1 MRGLSLSGGGI
12 KAAAHIGALKAFE
25 EEKIKFDCVSGASSG
40 SIIATMYALGY
51 SSDEMWK
58 LFKKYYKKIK
68 YVEWKQV
75 IKMILGLIFT
85 RRLVIDGLN
94 SGKVIEK
101 IINEICK
108 KSYVE
113 KMENPPEK
121 DNENQ
126 GNSDNNKN
134 INEIKMPL
142 MISMV
147 DLQKGTVYI
156 ASSQEKRKVL
166 QDNTKYI
173 SDIPIAT
180 AVRASCSFPVVFSPC
195 KFDGLQLIDGGTR
208 ENLPWKG
215 LKEYG
220 ADEVY
225 GIAFDTILEKN
236 QCCKNMIEVAARAME
251 LQGRELANY
260 EKEGIDHLITICLK
274 KVALLDSNQIDVLYK
289 MGYEETKK
297 KLNLLKKSTK

>member
-113 KMENPPEK
+113 
-121 DNENQ
+121 
-126 GNSDNNKN
+126 N

-147 DLQKGTVYI
+147 DLQKGTVYS

-225 GIAFDTILEKN
+225 GIAFDTILAKN
-236 QCCKNMIEVAARAME
+236 QCCKNMIEVAARAMV

-274 KVALLDSNQIDVLYK
+274 KVALLDSSQIDVLYK

-297 KLNLLKKSTK
+297 QLNLLKKSTK

>member
-113 KMENPPEK
+113 
-121 DNENQ
+121 
-126 GNSDNNKN
+126 N

-173 SDIPIAT
+173 SDIQIAT

-274 KVALLDSNQIDVLYK
+274 KVALLDSSQIDELYK

-297 KLNLLKKSTK
+297 QLNLLKKSTK

>member
-12 KAAAHIGALKAFE
+12 KAAEHIGALKAFE

-113 KMENPPEK
+113 
-121 DNENQ
+121 
-126 GNSDNNKN
+126 N

-297 KLNLLKKSTK
+297 QLNLLKKSTK

>member
-58 LFKKYYKKIK
+58 MFKKYCKRIT
-68 YVEWKQV
+68 YVEWKQ
-75 IKMILGLIFT
+75 ILKMVVGLLFT
-85 RRLVIDGLN
+85 RRLIIDGLN

-101 IINEICK
+101 IIKEICED
-108 KSYVE
+108 S
-113 KMENPPEK
+113 
-121 DNENQ
+121 Q
-126 GNSDNNKN
+126 IKN
-134 INEIKMPL
+134 INQIKMPL

-260 EKEGIDHLITICLK
+260 EKEGIDHLITIFLK
-274 KVALLDSNQIDVLYK
+274 KVALLDSSQIDELYK

-297 KLNLLKKSTK
+297 QLNLLKKSTK

>member
-12 KAAAHIGALKAFE
+12 KAAVHIGALKAFE

-108 KSYVE
+108 KSHVE
-113 KMENPPEK
+113 
-121 DNENQ
+121 
-126 GNSDNNKN
+126 N

-147 DLQKGTVYI
+147 DLQKGTVYS

-195 KFDGLQLIDGGTR
+195 KFDG
-208 ENLPWKG
+208 
-215 LKEYG
+215 
-220 ADEVY
+220 
-225 GIAFDTILEKN
+225 
-236 QCCKNMIEVAARAME
+236 
-251 LQGRELANY
+251 
-260 EKEGIDHLITICLK
+260 
-274 KVALLDSNQIDVLYK
+274 
-289 MGYEETKK
+289 
-297 KLNLLKKSTK
+297 

>member
-113 KMENPPEK
+113 
-121 DNENQ
+121 
-126 GNSDNNKN
+126 N

-225 GIAFDTILEKN
+225 GIAFDTILAKN

-274 KVALLDSNQIDVLYK
+274 KVALLDSSQIDVLYK

-297 KLNLLKKSTK
+297 QLNLLKKSTK

>member
-12 KAAAHIGALKAFE
+12 KATAHIGALKAFE

-75 IKMILGLIFT
+75 IKMIFGLIFT
-85 RRLVIDGLN
+85 RSLVIDGLN

-108 KSYVE
+108 KSHVE
-113 KMENPPEK
+113 
-121 DNENQ
+121 
-126 GNSDNNKN
+126 N

-274 KVALLDSNQIDVLYK
+274 KVALLDSSQIDVLYK

-297 KLNLLKKSTK
+297 QLNLLKKSTK

>member
-113 KMENPPEK
+113 
-121 DNENQ
+121 
-126 GNSDNNKN
+126 N

-251 LQGRELANY
+251 LQGIELANY

-297 KLNLLKKSTK
+297 QLNLLKKSTK

>member
-108 KSYVE
+108 KSHV
-113 KMENPPEK
+113 
-121 DNENQ
+121 
-126 GNSDNNKN
+126 KN

-142 MISMV
+142 MISIV

-166 QDNTKYI
+166 QDNIKYI

-260 EKEGIDHLITICLK
+260 EKEGIDHLIIICLK
-274 KVALLDSNQIDVLYK
+274 KVALLDSSQIDVLYK

-297 KLNLLKKSTK
+297 QLNLLKKSTK

>member
-108 KSYVE
+108 KSHV
-113 KMENPPEK
+113 
-121 DNENQ
+121 
-126 GNSDNNKN
+126 KN

-166 QDNTKYI
+166 QDNIKYI

-260 EKEGIDHLITICLK
+260 EKEGIDHLIIICLK
-274 KVALLDSNQIDVLYK
+274 KVALLDSSQIDVLYK

-297 KLNLLKKSTK
+297 QLNLLKKSTK